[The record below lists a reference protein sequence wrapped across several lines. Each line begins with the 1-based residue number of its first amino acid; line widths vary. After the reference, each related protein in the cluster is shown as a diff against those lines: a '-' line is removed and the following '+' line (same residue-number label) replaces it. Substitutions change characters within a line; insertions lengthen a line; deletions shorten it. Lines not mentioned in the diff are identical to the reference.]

1 MWPVAFALGAGTA
14 VVFKKMLSKA
24 SEGAAEDIAGIREK
38 FRSEN
43 ISELASS
50 RIVTPSIWLC
60 LVLGSSLR
68 QSAMAGYDESP
79 QCPMK

>member
-43 ISELASS
+43 ISELASQVRELKDQLA
-50 RIVTPSIWLC
+50 RIEEAL
-60 LVLGSSLR
+60 
-68 QSAMAGYDESP
+68 
-79 QCPMK
+79 KKK